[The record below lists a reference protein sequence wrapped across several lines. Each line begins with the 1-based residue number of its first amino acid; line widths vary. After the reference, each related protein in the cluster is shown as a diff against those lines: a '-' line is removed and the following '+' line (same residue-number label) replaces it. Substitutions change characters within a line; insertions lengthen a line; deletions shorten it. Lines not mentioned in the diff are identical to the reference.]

1 MPTTAKEKIRAFIS
15 DNFLFREDRES
26 IADAESLLE
35 AGLIDSTGILE
46 LVGFLE
52 SEFGLEIADAD
63 IIPDNLDSIDR
74 IAAFVAKKRKNA
86 AAA

>member
-1 MPTTAKEKIRAFIS
+1 MPAATKEKIREFIR

-26 IADAESLLE
+26 IADSESLLD

-46 LVGFLE
+46 LVAFLE
-52 SEFGLEIADAD
+52 TNLGLDIADAD

-74 IAAFVAKKRKNA
+74 IAAFVAKKREHAQA
-86 AAA
+86 A

>member
-1 MPTTAKEKIRAFIS
+1 MPATAKEKIREFIS

-26 IADAESLLE
+26 IADTESLLE

-46 LVGFLE
+46 LVAFLE
-52 SEFGLEIADAD
+52 SDFGLDIADAD

-74 IAAFVAKKRKNA
+74 IAAFVAKKRERAEA
-86 AAA
+86 A